1 MIDSKKPLE
10 ELGKWG
16 IDNRIVGVL
25 VVMVDF
31 CFFSFFLTSLIFP
44 PLDRHVFRR
53 TKNHSPTF
61 RPPKRRQ
68 RVRQKG
74 SAVLVNSQP
83 PGVQGAMSNYSHTIS
98 SSQSI
103 SLAPAKFLLP
113 RERSQKWPPRNPLLI
128 PLASTCSYSK
138 FNSPFARVLY

>member
-31 CFFSFFLTSLIFP
+31 GFFSFFLTSLIFP
-44 PLDRHVFRR
+44 PLDRHLFRR

-61 RPPKRRQ
+61 RPPKHRQ

-83 PGVQGAMSNYSHTIS
+83 PGVQGAMSNYSHTI
-98 SSQSI
+98 QLAVHII
-103 SLAPAKFLLP
+103 STRKV
-113 RERSQKWPPRNPLLI
+113 
-128 PLASTCSYSK
+128 PLASRKISEMASK
-138 FNSPFARVLY
+138 KSPPNPFSKYLLLF